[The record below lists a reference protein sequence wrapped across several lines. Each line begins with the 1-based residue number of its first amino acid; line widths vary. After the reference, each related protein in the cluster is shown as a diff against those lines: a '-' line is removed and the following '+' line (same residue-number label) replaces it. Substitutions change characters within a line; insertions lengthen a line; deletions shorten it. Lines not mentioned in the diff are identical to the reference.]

1 MFNWLFGSV
10 SKLEHNIALETIAEL
25 EDRLEK
31 LENRVFDIEKTDRNS
46 IEEDDCERI
55 VETYLDRNLYDEVKG
70 ILRDVSVS
78 IDL

>member
-55 VETYLDRNLYDEVKG
+55 VETYLDRHLYDEVKG